1 MVEGKLAQ
9 DEIRAGLCHPIPDC
23 LDALA
28 LACRAPVHGD
38 IRPAIRQSLEPF
50 ALRDGQAAH
59 GTGILRS
66 LVLDEKIVSREC
78 FLVSHPLLCRGIRT
92 EGSRTAPAARKF
104 SLRIVDEAL
113 DTLVVAC
120 RKAGGKV
127 APDDMVAPAHG
138 IRLSVDGMTVD
149 GIQGERH
156 IGVDAKVMPTVLD
169 PASDDVAGDAEG
181 RRHGSA
187 ACFSSAVRS
196 AGGSCL
202 PVRFSALARIPL
214 QARFD
219 K

>member
-38 IRPAIRQSLEPF
+38 IRPAVRQSLQ
-50 ALRDGQAAH
+50 ALALGDGQAAD

-66 LVLDEKIVSREC
+66 LVLDEEIVTGEC
-78 FLVSHPLLCRGIRT
+78 FLIAHPLLCRGVRT
-92 EGSRTAPAARKF
+92 EGSRAVSATRKF
-104 SLRIVDEAL
+104 SPWIVDEGLDAL
-113 DTLVVAC
+113 VIAC
-120 RKAGGKV
+120 RKAGGKI
-127 APDDMVAPAHG
+127 ALDDMVAPAHRIRIG
-138 IRLSVDGMTVD
+138 I
-149 GIQGERH
+149 
-156 IGVDAKVMPTVLD
+156 
-169 PASDDVAGDAEG
+169 G